1 MADNPTIELS
11 ITDKPLKI
19 YYDFD
24 GKIKATELE
33 GENCIKNDYQYITI
47 TAEEHNNWAKNEF
60 YAPKMVLDNKLIGI
74 LPDIVYAKKQK
85 LYEITENHLK
95 ANLKPVI
102 NHPAFLLD
110 DLDNKNQFDVNYW
123 ETSANTQTP
132 KKKKINYDD
141 ILNSLNLVVN
151 KNGVLQYMTTNG
163 NQEPEQRQYQQQ
175 QQQQPNK
182 GKPLEP
188 QVKNSQIYNKY
199 FKDYKDPNAEY
210 VQEVKVPQ
218 TIEEYNRMVLEE
230 NIKRIQERKRIA
242 QIKSTKMLFESN
254 NIPVN
259 NTGNIVASKN
269 NLRMMKF
276 N

>member
-1 MADNPTIELS
+1 MN
-11 ITDKPLKI
+11 
-19 YYDFD
+19 
-24 GKIKATELE
+24 
-33 GENCIKNDYQYITI
+33 
-47 TAEEHNNWAKNEF
+47 
-60 YAPKMVLDNKLIGI
+60 
-74 LPDIVYAKKQK
+74 
-85 LYEITENHLK
+85 
-95 ANLKPVI
+95 I
-102 NHPAFLLD
+102 NFSEMD
-110 DLDNKNQFDVNYW
+110 DLDNENNFDVNYW
-123 ETSANTQTP
+123 ETSTNVQTP
-132 KKKKINYDD
+132 KNKKINYDD
-141 ILNSLNLVVN
+141 ILNSLNMVVN

-163 NQEPEQRQYQQQ
+163 NQDPEQRQYQQQ
-175 QQQQPNK
+175 QQQQPIK

-230 NIKRIQERKRIA
+230 RIKRIQERNRIA

-259 NTGNIVASKN
+259 NTGNISASKN

>member
-1 MADNPTIELS
+1 MNINFS
-11 ITDKPLKI
+11 
-19 YYDFD
+19 
-24 GKIKATELE
+24 
-33 GENCIKNDYQYITI
+33 
-47 TAEEHNNWAKNEF
+47 
-60 YAPKMVLDNKLIGI
+60 
-74 LPDIVYAKKQK
+74 
-85 LYEITENHLK
+85 EI
-95 ANLKPVI
+95 
-102 NHPAFLLD
+102 D
-110 DLDNKNQFDVNYW
+110 DLDNQNQFDVNYW
-123 ETSANTQTP
+123 ETTSNTQTQ

-163 NQEPEQRQYQQQ
+163 NQESEQRQYQQQ
-175 QQQQPNK
+175 QHKQQQPIK